1 MKCPQGLHDRGS
13 VTHSVVRRVRERHI
27 QHEGGTNMKSVH
39 YVGMDVDKEKLVL
52 ARLGAGKAKEVQEH
66 AIATTPSA
74 VKKYFS
80 ALLAGAEV
88 HATYEAGCF
97 GFGLYR
103 QLSAMGVEVMVAAPG
118 LIPRRPSD
126 RIKTDRRDANTLA
139 LALRAGQLTGIHVP
153 TVQDE
158 SVRDYLRMYEDL
170 RGDLRMCK
178 QRVLHFLL
186 RRGIR
191 YEQGGP
197 WTVKH
202 RTWLSSIEF
211 ADARDRKTLDM
222 YLSALQE
229 REAMCSEAAAEVEQ
243 IAAQERY
250 REQAKKLTAF
260 KGVKTLTALSFV
272 ADIGDFHRFASAG
285 QFMAY
290 LGLVPSEHSSGNK
303 RRQGGITKAGN
314 SHLRRLLVEAAWHY
328 RSYHPSSR
336 TLIERRRGVDP
347 QILSYANRAGRRLS
361 RKYMHLVLRGK
372 RSQVAVTAVSRELAG
387 FLWGAMTGQV
397 A

>member
-1 MKCPQGLHDRGS
+1 M
-13 VTHSVVRRVRERHI
+13 
-27 QHEGGTNMKSVH
+27 NSVH
-39 YVGMDVDKEKLVL
+39 YVGMDVDKEKILL
-52 ARLGAGKAKEVQEH
+52 ARLGAGNAKEVQEH
-66 AIATTPSA
+66 VIANTPSA
-74 VKKYFS
+74 VKKYFN

-88 HATYEAGCF
+88 HASYEAGCF

-103 QLSAMGVEVMVAAPG
+103 QLTEMGVAVLVAAPG
-118 LIPRRPSD
+118 LIPRKPSD
-126 RIKTDRRDANTLA
+126 RVKTDRRDARSIA

-170 RGDLRMCK
+170 RGDLRICK

-191 YEQGGP
+191 YEKGGP
-197 WTVKH
+197 WTVRHKN
-202 RTWLSSIEF
+202 WLSSLEF

-222 YLSALQE
+222 YLATMQE
-229 REAMCSEAAAEVEQ
+229 LEGKCSEAAEEVEQ

-250 REQAKKLTAF
+250 REQTKKLCAF
-260 KGVKTLTALSFV
+260 KGIKTLIALSFV
-272 ADIGDFHRFASAG
+272 AEIGDFRRFPNAQ
-285 QFMAY
+285 QFMAF

-336 TLIERRRGVDP
+336 VLIERRRGVEP
-347 QILSYANRAGRRLS
+347 QLLGYANRAGRRLS
-361 RKYMHLVLRGK
+361 GKYMHMVLRGK

>member
-1 MKCPQGLHDRGS
+1 M
-13 VTHSVVRRVRERHI
+13 
-27 QHEGGTNMKSVH
+27 NSVH
-39 YVGMDVDKEKLVL
+39 YVGMDVDKEKIIL
-52 ARLGAGKAKEVQEH
+52 ARLGPGNAKEVQEH
-66 AIATTPSA
+66 VIANTPSA

-88 HATYEAGCF
+88 HASYEAGCF

-103 QLSAMGVEVMVAAPG
+103 QLSAMGVAMLVAAPG
-118 LIPRRPSD
+118 LIPRKPSD
-126 RIKTDRRDANTLA
+126 RVKTDRRDARSIA
-139 LALRAGQLTGIHVP
+139 VALRAGQLTGIHIP

-170 RGDLRMCK
+170 RGDLRICK

-191 YEQGGP
+191 YEKGGP
-197 WTVKH
+197 WTVRHKN
-202 RTWLSSIEF
+202 WLASLEF

-222 YLSALQE
+222 YLSTMQE
-229 REAMCSEAAAEVEQ
+229 LEGKCSEAAEEVEQ

-250 REQAKKLTAF
+250 REQTKKLCAF
-260 KGVKTLTALSFV
+260 KGIKTLIAVSFV
-272 ADIGDFHRFASAG
+272 AEIGDFRRFPNAR
-285 QFMAY
+285 QFMAF

-336 TLIERRRGVDP
+336 ILIERRRGVDP
-347 QILSYANRAGRRLS
+347 QVLSYANRAGRRLS
-361 RKYMHLVLRGK
+361 GKYMHMVLRGK

>member
-1 MKCPQGLHDRGS
+1 MNSL
-13 VTHSVVRRVRERHI
+13 
-27 QHEGGTNMKSVH
+27 H
-39 YVGMDVDKEKLVL
+39 YVGMDVDKEKIIL
-52 ARLGAGKAKEVQEH
+52 ARLGAGNSKEVQEH
-66 AIATTPSA
+66 VIPNTPSA
-74 VKKYFS
+74 VKKYFV
-80 ALLAGAEV
+80 ACLAGAEV

-103 QLSAMGVEVMVAAPG
+103 QLSAMGVQVLLAAPG
-118 LIPRRPSD
+118 LIPRKPSD
-126 RIKTDRRDANTLA
+126 RVKTDRRDARGLA

-170 RGDLRMCK
+170 RGDLRICK
-178 QRVLHFLL
+178 QRVVHFLL

-191 YEQGGP
+191 YQQGGP
-197 WTVKH
+197 WTVMHKN
-202 RTWLSSIEF
+202 WLSSLEF
-211 ADARDRKTLDM
+211 ADTRDRKTLDM
-222 YLSALQE
+222 YLSTMQE
-229 REAMCSEAAAEVEQ
+229 LEAKCSEAAEEVEQ

-250 REQAKKLTAF
+250 REQTKKLCAF
-260 KGVKTLTALSFV
+260 KGIKTLIALSFV
-272 ADIGDFHRFASAG
+272 ADIGDFRRFANAG
-285 QFMAY
+285 QFMAF

-336 TLIERRRGVDP
+336 ALIERRRGVDP
-347 QILSYANRAGRRLS
+347 QILSYANRAGRRLN

>member
-1 MKCPQGLHDRGS
+1 
-13 VTHSVVRRVRERHI
+13 
-27 QHEGGTNMKSVH
+27 
-39 YVGMDVDKEKLVL
+39 MDVDKEKIVL
-52 ARLGAGKAKEVQEH
+52 ARLGAGNAKEVQEH
-66 AIATTPSA
+66 VIANTRSA

-80 ALLAGAEV
+80 AVLAGAEV
-88 HATYEAGCF
+88 HASYEAGCF

-103 QLSAMGVEVMVAAPG
+103 QLTEMGVAVLVAAPG
-118 LIPRRPSD
+118 LIPRKPSD
-126 RIKTDRRDANTLA
+126 RVKTDRRDARSIA

-153 TVQDE
+153 TMQDE

-170 RGDLRMCK
+170 RGDLRICK

-191 YEQGGP
+191 YEKGGP
-197 WTVKH
+197 WTVRHKD
-202 RTWLSSIEF
+202 WLSSLEF
-211 ADARDRKTLDM
+211 ADAQDRKTLDM
-222 YLSALQE
+222 YLATMQE
-229 REAMCSEAAAEVEQ
+229 LEGKCSEAAEEVEQ

-250 REQAKKLTAF
+250 REQTKKLCAF
-260 KGVKTLTALSFV
+260 KGIKTLIALSFV
-272 ADIGDFHRFASAG
+272 AEIGDFRRFPSAQ
-285 QFMAY
+285 QFMAF

-336 TLIERRRGVDP
+336 VLIERRRGVEP
-347 QILSYANRAGRRLS
+347 QILGYANRAGRRLS

>member
-1 MKCPQGLHDRGS
+1 MKCPQWLHQRGS
-13 VTHSVVRRVRERHI
+13 GAHSAVRRVRERHI
-27 QHEGGTNMKSVH
+27 QHKGGTDMNNVH
-39 YVGMDVDKEKLVL
+39 YVGMDVDKEKIVL
-52 ARLGAGKAKEVQEH
+52 ARLGAGRTAEVQEYV
-66 AIATTPSA
+66 IANTPSA
-74 VKKYFS
+74 VKKYFTS
-80 ALLAGAEV
+80 LLADAEV
-88 HATYEAGCF
+88 HASYEAGCF

-103 QLSAMGVEVMVAAPG
+103 QLSAMGVSVLVAAPG
-118 LIPRRPSD
+118 LIPRKASEH
-126 RIKTDRRDANTLA
+126 IKTDRRDARTLA
-139 LALRAGQLTGIHVP
+139 MTLRAGQLTGIYIP
-153 TVQDE
+153 TAQDE

-170 RGDLRMCK
+170 RGDLRICK

-191 YEQGGP
+191 YDQGGP

-202 RTWLSSIEF
+202 KNWLSSLEF
-211 ADARDRKTLDM
+211 SDPRDRKTLDM
-222 YLSALQE
+222 YLSTMQE
-229 REAMCSEAAAEVEQ
+229 IEGRCAEAAEEVEQ
-243 IAAQERY
+243 IASQDRY
-250 REQAKKLTAF
+250 REQTKKLTAF
-260 KGVKTLTALSFV
+260 KGIKTLIALSFV
-272 ADIGDFHRFASAG
+272 AEIGDFRRFPNAR

-336 TLIERRRGVDP
+336 VLTERRRGVDP
-347 QILSYANRAGRRLS
+347 QVLTYANRAGRRLS
-361 RKYMHLVLRGK
+361 RKYMHLLLRGK